1 MSALRKNFLP
11 SLILFLF
18 LLLIAT
24 SFVSIS
30 RASGGV
36 SISIKD
42 IKVIEK
48 EDVYEII
55 VTCYFSWSLPSK
67 YEWGILEADV
77 YPDYRG
83 SLEDLPPFLIQYIR
97 RFLVEKPLVVGSLCN
112 IPDELPRSGAR
123 TKSVKLEFPK
133 VEGLSLNKL
142 YLVARISLFSGIEI
156 PIPGESDV
164 SKKETSNSTFY
175 AEDSCEAPVVS
186 RGSSKTTA
194 IAVGAALLT
203 GLMIVKGKLPIKIPR
218 GNLSAKT
225 QKVRYT
231 AKRGRSKVTK
241 AKKRVKVKKST
252 KTAEIGK
259 TDILKKVNEVI
270 EKYSFSYSLGE
281 NIYSVVSDRL
291 IKNLDKSTKLV
302 ANKAKYWVNK
312 WQDAVKNYDLVA
324 LEYKKELANVKIV
337 GNNIVRLNPKKYLNV
352 AKRYQKAKRLVD
364 QARDNARRAWSQL
377 AKVKKRSKIMGT
389 VGDILSIL
397 DVGVDTIR
405 NLCEGDNLIHAY
417 TKSAASN
424 YMCLKLTSRHPELTT
439 YELATQLLLGDSEA
453 GDIVSASNFI
463 KGPIQ
468 MAYDAAFKGS
478 QVVYKRLLQGRYGL
492 WYKYVY
498 EAYLEMKEWAKLD
511 VNILKEILDN
521 EGLSA
526 GLKGKVDNLGE
537 FVDGVHQ
544 RIDEVF
550 KVSKDSFKV
559 TKIAV
564 GVTKKSLH
572 GLVNL
577 GEGIVRTITSI
588 KNVAKS
594 ATMTVK
600 SWFGW

>member
-1 MSALRKNFLP
+1 MSTLCKNFLP

-42 IKVIEK
+42 VKVIEK
-48 EDVYEII
+48 DISYEII

-67 YEWGILEADV
+67 YENGTIGADV
-77 YPDYRG
+77 FLDYKG
-83 SLEDLPPFLIQYIR
+83 SLSLEDLIKKAPISSLF
-97 RFLVEKPLVVGSLCN
+97 VTEAPLVVDYLSG
-112 IPDELPRSGAR
+112 IPDVYPRSGDR
-123 TKSVKLEFPK
+123 TKSVKLEVPK
-133 VEGLSLNKL
+133 VEGLQLSKL
-142 YLVARISLFSGIEI
+142 YVVARIYLYAGPIR
-156 PIPGESDV
+156 IPGEVEESDD
-164 SKKETSNSTFY
+164 SSGFY
-175 AEDSCEAPVVS
+175 AEDSDEAPVIIS
-186 RGSSKTTA
+186 SGSSKTIA
-194 IAVGAALLT
+194 IAVGVALLT
-203 GLMIVKGKLPIKIPR
+203 GLMIVKGRLAKKIPR

-225 QKVRYT
+225 QEVRYT

-259 TDILKKVNEVI
+259 ADILKKVNEVF

-291 IKNLDKSTKLV
+291 IKNLDKSAKLV

-377 AKVKKRSKIMGT
+377 AKVKRRSKIMGT

-453 GDIVSASNFI
+453 GDIISASNFI

>member
-1 MSALRKNFLP
+1 M
-11 SLILFLF
+11 LFLS

-24 SFVSIS
+24 SFISRS

-42 IKVIEK
+42 VKVIEK

-55 VTCYFSWSLPSK
+55 VTCHFSWSLPSK
-67 YEWGILEADV
+67 YEWGVLEASV
-77 YPDYRG
+77 CPDYRG

-97 RFLVEKPLVVGSLCN
+97 RFLVEVPLVVGSLCN

-123 TKSVKLEFPK
+123 TKSVTLEFPK

-142 YLVARISLFSGIEI
+142 YVVARISLFSGVEI
-156 PIPGESDV
+156 PIPGESDA
-164 SKKETSNSTFY
+164 SKNSHEETNSTFY
-175 AEDSCEAPVVS
+175 AEDSCEAPVVIS

-203 GLMIVKGKLPIKIPR
+203 GLVIIKGKLVKKLPKGDIR
-218 GNLSAKT
+218 AKT
-225 QKVRYT
+225 QEVKYT
-231 AKRGRSKVTK
+231 AKRGGSKVTK
-241 AKKRVKVKKST
+241 AKKRIRAKKST
-252 KTAEIGK
+252 KTSEARK
-259 TDILKKVNEVI
+259 TDILRKVNEVI

-291 IKNLDKSTKLV
+291 IKSLDKSAKLI
-302 ANKAKYWVNK
+302 ANKARYWVNK
-312 WQDAVKNYDLVA
+312 WQDAVRNYDLAA

-352 AKRYQKAKRLVD
+352 VKRYQKAKRLVD
-364 QARDNARRAWSQL
+364 QARNNARRAWSQL
-377 AKVKKRSKIMGT
+377 AKIKRRSKMMGT
-389 VGDILSIL
+389 IGDVLSIL
-397 DVGVDTIR
+397 DVGIDTIR

-439 YELATQLLLGDSEA
+439 YELVTQLLLGDSEA

-468 MAYDAAFKGS
+468 MAYDGAFKGS
-478 QVVYKRLLQGRYGL
+478 RVVYKRLLQGKYGL

-577 GEGIVRTITSI
+577 GEGIVRTITS
-588 KNVAKS
+588 AKRATQS
-594 ATMTVK
+594 AVMAVK
-600 SWFGW
+600 RWFGW